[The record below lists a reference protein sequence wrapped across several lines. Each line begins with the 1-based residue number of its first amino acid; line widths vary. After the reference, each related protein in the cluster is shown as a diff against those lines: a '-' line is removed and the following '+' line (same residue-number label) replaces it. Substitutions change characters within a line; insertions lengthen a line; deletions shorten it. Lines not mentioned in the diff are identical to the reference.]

1 MTNDSLPALLAA
13 SHPVRSRV
21 RAALEQTVLPHAD
34 EWESARGIP
43 PRGWRALAAAGL
55 FDRPSAG
62 AGFLESAILLEELG
76 RTGYAGVRAA
86 VAVHTYMAA
95 FYLDRF
101 GSPHQQ
107 AAYLPDV
114 RAGRRVAALA
124 LSEPEAGTDLNGIT
138 TRAEP
143 DGAGGYRVSGR
154 KAHVTNGSRA
164 GFFLCLARVRT
175 VGSRPRSLAGC
186 GLLLV
191 DADAPGVTATAEPM
205 VGWHAADVCEVTL
218 DSVPV
223 PAGRVL
229 GKAGHTLSYLM
240 AALDFERLV
249 AGLLAIGGASHSLAL
264 AGSFVRGHHVNGAPL
279 AANQAVRHTLADLA
293 AELDLVRTYG
303 YFASML
309 HSEGR
314 LDTGTASTLKL
325 RATELAVSAARAC
338 TQYHGARG
346 YREDSAV
353 SRVHRDAAAGT
364 ITAGASELMRDLIFE
379 TTDFT

>member
-1 MTNDSLPALLAA
+1 MKNDSLPALLAA
-13 SHPVRSRV
+13 SHPVRSWV

-34 EWESARGIP
+34 EWERARGIP
-43 PRGWRALAAAGL
+43 PGGWRELAAAGL
-55 FDRPSAG
+55 FGLPSAG
-62 AGFLESAILLEELG
+62 AGFMESAILLEELG

-86 VAVHTYMAA
+86 VAVHTYMTA

-114 RAGRRVAALA
+114 REGRRVAALA

-175 VGSRPRSLAGC
+175 AGSRPRSLAGC

-191 DADAPGVTATAEPM
+191 DADAPGVTTTAEPM
-205 VGWHAADVCEVTL
+205 VGWRAADVCEVTL

-223 PAGRVL
+223 PAGRLL

-240 AALDFERLV
+240 TALDFERLV
-249 AGLLAIGGASHSLAL
+249 AGLLAIGGASRSLAL
-264 AGSFVRGHHVNGAPL
+264 TGSFARGHHVNGAPL

-303 YFASML
+303 YSAAMR
-309 HSEGR
+309 HAEGR

-346 YREDSAV
+346 YREDSEIA
-353 SRVHRDAAAGT
+353 RVHRDAAAGT

-379 TTDFT
+379 TTEFT